1 MDTDTIA
8 YFDSKLDKVTSQLN
22 IDNDKI
28 VDLQQEIVLL
38 KQYID
43 YQNSKIEKVTSLIG
57 NLLEKKSQDEAVLN
71 TIQALQEDVD
81 VGDLQRQVDQLT
93 SHHSLG
99 QSQQQQQQHQL
110 LNSQHRQQ
118 PRQPNEQQSLQQQ
131 QQQHQLLN
139 SQHRQQPRQP
149 NEQQSLQHH
158 QQPHQQHQQQHLHQ
172 HQNQHQQQHSQ
183 RPSHMSQDISTQL
196 ESNMDPALH
205 QVAVATAAVQ
215 QAQAH
220 SQSNE
225 PLGMASS
232 SQQRVSK
239 PTKKQSRKK
248 SDITGSKGETA
259 GAKSSLV
266 RKVHITFMHNP
277 TNVREI
283 YDEFFKGYKGQE
295 PLCELDE
302 KYGKS
307 EWRGDSRSKESKRFQ
322 RRKKLCDAIQR
333 GMVKYGK
340 NADEII
346 EYLESFRKD
355 KSLTWLMNGHLPED
369 LQS

>member
-118 PRQPNEQQSLQQQ
+118 PRQPNEQQSLQ
-131 QQQHQLLN
+131 
-139 SQHRQQPRQP
+139 
-149 NEQQSLQHH
+149 HH

-183 RPSHMSQDISTQL
+183 RPSHMLQDISTQL

-225 PLGMASS
+225 PLGMASL

-239 PTKKQSRKK
+239 PTKKQSRK
-248 SDITGSKGETA
+248 
-259 GAKSSLV
+259 SL
-266 RKVHITFMHNP
+266 I
-277 TNVREI
+277 
-283 YDEFFKGYKGQE
+283 
-295 PLCELDE
+295 
-302 KYGKS
+302 
-307 EWRGDSRSKESKRFQ
+307 
-322 RRKKLCDAIQR
+322 
-333 GMVKYGK
+333 
-340 NADEII
+340 
-346 EYLESFRKD
+346 
-355 KSLTWLMNGHLPED
+355 
-369 LQS
+369 LQD

>member
-99 QSQQQQQQHQL
+99 QSQQQQQHQL

-118 PRQPNEQQSLQQQ
+118 P
-131 QQQHQLLN
+131 
-139 SQHRQQPRQP
+139 
-149 NEQQSLQHH
+149 
-158 QQPHQQHQQQHLHQ
+158 PHQQHQQQHLHQ

-183 RPSHMSQDISTQL
+183 RPSHMSQDISSQL

-259 GAKSSLV
+259 GAKSSPV

-302 KYGKS
+302 KIKKI
-307 EWRGDSRSKESKRFQ
+307 SK
-322 RRKKLCDAIQR
+322 RKKLCDAIQR

>member
-118 PRQPNEQQSLQQQ
+118 PRQPNEQQSLQ
-131 QQQHQLLN
+131 
-139 SQHRQQPRQP
+139 
-149 NEQQSLQHH
+149 HH

-183 RPSHMSQDISTQL
+183 RPSHMSQDISSQL

-259 GAKSSLV
+259 GAKSSPV

>member
-99 QSQQQQQQHQL
+99 QS
-110 LNSQHRQQ
+110 
-118 PRQPNEQQSLQQQ
+118 QQ

-259 GAKSSLV
+259 GAKSSPV

>member
-99 QSQQQQQQHQL
+99 QSQQQQQ
-110 LNSQHRQQ
+110 
-118 PRQPNEQQSLQQQ
+118 
-131 QQQHQLLN
+131 HQLLN

-183 RPSHMSQDISTQL
+183 RPSHMSQDISSQL

-259 GAKSSLV
+259 GAKSSPV

>member
-118 PRQPNEQQSLQQQ
+118 PRQPNEQQSLQ
-131 QQQHQLLN
+131 
-139 SQHRQQPRQP
+139 
-149 NEQQSLQHH
+149 HH
-158 QQPHQQHQQQHLHQ
+158 QQPH
-172 HQNQHQQQHSQ
+172 QHQQQHSQ
-183 RPSHMSQDISTQL
+183 RPSHMLQDISSQL

-225 PLGMASS
+225 PLGMASL

-248 SDITGSKGETA
+248 SDITGLKGETA
-259 GAKSSLV
+259 GAKSSPV

>member
-1 MDTDTIA
+1 MDSETIA

-22 IDNDKI
+22 IDNEKI
-28 VDLQQEIVLL
+28 VELQQEIVLL

-43 YQNSKIEKVTSLIG
+43 YQNSKIDKVTTLIS

-71 TIQALQEDVD
+71 TLQALQEDVD

-93 SHHSLG
+93 SHHALG
-99 QSQQQQQQHQL
+99 QPQPPPQQQL
-110 LNSQHRQQ
+110 LNSQQRQQ
-118 PRQPNEQQSLQQQ
+118 PRQQNQ
-131 QQQHQLLN
+131 
-139 SQHRQQPRQP
+139 
-149 NEQQSLQHH
+149 QQSLQHH
-158 QQPHQQHQQQHLHQ
+158 QQHQQHHQQHQHQHQ
-172 HQNQHQQQHSQ
+172 HQNQNQHQQHHSQ
-183 RPSHMSQDISTQL
+183 RTSHMLQEISSQL

-225 PLGMASS
+225 PLGIASL
-232 SQQRVSK
+232 SQPRVSK
-239 PTKKQSRKK
+239 PNKKQSRRK
-248 SDITGSKGETA
+248 SDNTGLKGDPTRP
-259 GAKSSLV
+259 KSSPV
-266 RKVHITFMHNP
+266 RKVHITFVHNP

-340 NADEII
+340 SADDII

-355 KSLTWLMNGHLPED
+355 KSLTWLMNGHLPDD

>member
-99 QSQQQQQQHQL
+99 QS
-110 LNSQHRQQ
+110 
-118 PRQPNEQQSLQQQ
+118 QQQ

-248 SDITGSKGETA
+248 SDITGSKGETT
-259 GAKSSLV
+259 GAKSSPV

>member
-118 PRQPNEQQSLQQQ
+118 PVNQMSNN
-131 QQQHQLLN
+131 HFNITN
-139 SQHRQQPRQP
+139 SHI
-149 NEQQSLQHH
+149 NNNNNI
-158 QQPHQQHQQQHLHQ
+158 LHQ

-183 RPSHMSQDISTQL
+183 RPSHMLQDISSQL

-205 QVAVATAAVQ
+205 QVAAATAAVQ

-225 PLGMASS
+225 PLGMASL

-239 PTKKQSRKK
+239 PTKKQSRK
-248 SDITGSKGETA
+248 
-259 GAKSSLV
+259 SL
-266 RKVHITFMHNP
+266 I
-277 TNVREI
+277 
-283 YDEFFKGYKGQE
+283 
-295 PLCELDE
+295 
-302 KYGKS
+302 
-307 EWRGDSRSKESKRFQ
+307 
-322 RRKKLCDAIQR
+322 
-333 GMVKYGK
+333 
-340 NADEII
+340 
-346 EYLESFRKD
+346 
-355 KSLTWLMNGHLPED
+355 
-369 LQS
+369 LQD

>member
-1 MDTDTIA
+1 MI
-8 YFDSKLDKVTSQLN
+8 KLLIYNKKSF
-22 IDNDKI
+22 
-28 VDLQQEIVLL
+28 LL

-118 PRQPNEQQSLQQQ
+118 PRQPNEQQSLQ
-131 QQQHQLLN
+131 
-139 SQHRQQPRQP
+139 
-149 NEQQSLQHH
+149 HH

-183 RPSHMSQDISTQL
+183 RPSHMLQDISSQL

-225 PLGMASS
+225 PLGMASL

-248 SDITGSKGETA
+248 
-259 GAKSSLV
+259 V
-266 RKVHITFMHNP
+266 
-277 TNVREI
+277 
-283 YDEFFKGYKGQE
+283 
-295 PLCELDE
+295 
-302 KYGKS
+302 
-307 EWRGDSRSKESKRFQ
+307 
-322 RRKKLCDAIQR
+322 
-333 GMVKYGK
+333 
-340 NADEII
+340 
-346 EYLESFRKD
+346 
-355 KSLTWLMNGHLPED
+355 
-369 LQS
+369 

>member
-118 PRQPNEQQSLQQQ
+118 PRQPNEQQSLQ
-131 QQQHQLLN
+131 
-139 SQHRQQPRQP
+139 
-149 NEQQSLQHH
+149 HH
-158 QQPHQQHQQQHLHQ
+158 QQPHQQQQQHLHQ

-259 GAKSSLV
+259 GAKSSPV

>member
-118 PRQPNEQQSLQQQ
+118 PRQPNEQQSLQ
-131 QQQHQLLN
+131 
-139 SQHRQQPRQP
+139 
-149 NEQQSLQHH
+149 HH

-183 RPSHMSQDISTQL
+183 RPSHMLQDISTQL

-215 QAQAH
+215 QAEAH

-225 PLGMASS
+225 PLGMASL

-248 SDITGSKGETA
+248 SDITGLKGETA
-259 GAKSSLV
+259 GAKSSPV

>member
-81 VGDLQRQVDQLT
+81 VGDLQRQVEQLT

-99 QSQQQQQQHQL
+99 QS
-110 LNSQHRQQ
+110 
-118 PRQPNEQQSLQQQ
+118 QQ

-183 RPSHMSQDISTQL
+183 RPSHMSQDISSQL

-259 GAKSSLV
+259 GAKSSPV

>member
-99 QSQQQQQQHQL
+99 QSQQQQQ
-110 LNSQHRQQ
+110 
-118 PRQPNEQQSLQQQ
+118 
-131 QQQHQLLN
+131 HQLLN

-158 QQPHQQHQQQHLHQ
+158 QQPHQQHQQSGFDL
-172 HQNQHQQQHSQ
+172 
-183 RPSHMSQDISTQL
+183 PFLI
-196 ESNMDPALH
+196 
-205 QVAVATAAVQ
+205 
-215 QAQAH
+215 
-220 SQSNE
+220 
-225 PLGMASS
+225 
-232 SQQRVSK
+232 
-239 PTKKQSRKK
+239 
-248 SDITGSKGETA
+248 
-259 GAKSSLV
+259 
-266 RKVHITFMHNP
+266 
-277 TNVREI
+277 
-283 YDEFFKGYKGQE
+283 
-295 PLCELDE
+295 
-302 KYGKS
+302 
-307 EWRGDSRSKESKRFQ
+307 
-322 RRKKLCDAIQR
+322 
-333 GMVKYGK
+333 
-340 NADEII
+340 
-346 EYLESFRKD
+346 
-355 KSLTWLMNGHLPED
+355 WLL
-369 LQS
+369 L

>member
-99 QSQQQQQQHQL
+99 QS
-110 LNSQHRQQ
+110 
-118 PRQPNEQQSLQQQ
+118 QQQ

-259 GAKSSLV
+259 GAKSSPV